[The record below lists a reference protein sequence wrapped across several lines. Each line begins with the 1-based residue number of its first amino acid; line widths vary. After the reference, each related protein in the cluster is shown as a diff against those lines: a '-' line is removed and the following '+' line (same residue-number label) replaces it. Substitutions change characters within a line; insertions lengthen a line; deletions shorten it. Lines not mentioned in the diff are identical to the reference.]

1 MAFHKYTH
9 TIKNRI
15 DDWRSVDAGEVEGMG
30 RRQIKSAEGKNE
42 TKRGKEGEVRIEGRT
57 VTVSEFN
64 GGIFLHP

>member
-30 RRQIKSAEGKNE
+30 RRQTKSTEGKNE

-57 VTVSEFN
+57 VSEFN

>member
-30 RRQIKSAEGKNE
+30 RRQTKSAEGKNE

-57 VTVSEFN
+57 VTVSEFK